1 MIPFRPIEL
10 EDKETVQRYTLTSKR
25 RNCDLSFSN
34 LYSWRFLYQTEIA
47 EMDGFLL
54 FRFYADNELAYMMP
68 VGEGDVHRIVDVLI
82 EDARSKGVPF
92 RLLGVCSYMRAELEA
107 AFPGVL
113 RLQPIVIILIMYI
126 FVLIWQRFVEKST
139 SLNGIIS
146 IGLKQLILIMNIRS

>member
-1 MIPFRPIEL
+1 MISFRPIEL

-82 EDARSKGVPF
+82 EDARSKVFLSVCWVYVAICVQNWKLLF
-92 RLLGVCSYMRAELEA
+92 R
-107 AFPGVL
+107 GVL

-126 FVLIWQRFVEKST
+126 FVLIWQRFVEKVPA
-139 SLNGIIS
+139 
-146 IGLKQLILIMNIRS
+146 

>member
-1 MIPFRPIEL
+1 
-10 EDKETVQRYTLTSKR
+10 
-25 RNCDLSFSN
+25 
-34 LYSWRFLYQTEIA
+34 
-47 EMDGFLL
+47 MDGFLL

-107 AFPGVL
+107 AFPGRFTFTADRDYFDYVYL
-113 RLQPIVIILIMYI
+113 RSDLATL
-126 FVLIWQRFVEKST
+126 RGKST

>member
-82 EDARSKGVPF
+82 EDARSKVFLSVCWVYVAICVQNWKLLF
-92 RLLGVCSYMRAELEA
+92 R
-107 AFPGVL
+107 GVL

-126 FVLIWQRFVEKST
+126 FVLIWQRFVEKVPA
-139 SLNGIIS
+139 
-146 IGLKQLILIMNIRS
+146 

>member
-68 VGEGDVHRIVDVLI
+68 VGEGDVHR
-82 EDARSKGVPF
+82 
-92 RLLGVCSYMRAELEA
+92 MRAAKVFLSVCWVYVA
-107 AFPGVL
+107 ICVQNWKLLFRGVL